1 MSQHLMD
8 VVEPTGFLDEIP
20 ISKTKFDVNFLGLA
34 DLRLPKQDIK
44 HVFIQLSVL
53 SHSIPLKNC

>member
-1 MSQHLMD
+1 M
-8 VVEPTGFLDEIP
+8 PTGFLDEIP